1 MRTLRRRLLATGGLT
16 LALGVTN
23 IVAAP
28 RLDRLPSAT
37 WNLGTTAIALS
48 LARWAGLPRAAI
60 GLDRHRLPDGVAT
73 GAVGAAAIAA
83 ALGMVASTRTG
94 RELLDDDRVVDAS
107 WSKTALHVG
116 VFIPLGTVVLEEVA
130 FRGVLPALLAPAGR
144 SVAATVVIPSL
155 AFGAWHIVSSRDF
168 VAAHDQEL
176 VGREPEDLQ
185 PVAAGGDRAHS
196 ARKLAREHALDR
208 GAGRLARDRAQADL
222 GEEGH
227 LAQRRPLI
235 AFRLV
240 GNVRVGLSGGD
251 VGLRRTGIG
260 FALG

>member
-23 IVAAP
+23 MVAAP

-130 FRGVLPALLAPAGR
+130 FRGVLPALLDPAGR

-168 VAAHDQEL
+168 VAAHDQAGGGATGSTAGI
-176 VGREPEDLQ
+176 VTATT
-185 PVAAGGDRAHS
+185 AAGVVLA
-196 ARKLAREHALDR
+196 LARRR
-208 GAGRLARDRAQADL
+208 G
-222 GEEGH
+222 GH
-227 LAQRRPLI
+227 LAAPALMHFT
-235 AFRLV
+235 ANGLV
-240 GNVRVGLSGGD
+240 TLLGR
-251 VGLRRTGIG
+251 
-260 FALG
+260 ALGPGKTAGP